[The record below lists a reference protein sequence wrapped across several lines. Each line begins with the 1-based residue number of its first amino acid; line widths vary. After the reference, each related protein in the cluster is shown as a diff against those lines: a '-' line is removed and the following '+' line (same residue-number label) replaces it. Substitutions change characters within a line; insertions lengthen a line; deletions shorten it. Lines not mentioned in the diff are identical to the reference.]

1 MKITQQYMIKKLT
14 FFARKCAMVLGIV
27 LCPVFAMGQ
36 QTDAVTLPFAFDGGS
51 ADIATTPGMSQEG
64 LGADN
69 AASPRLVFDGTGDYL
84 VIQLEK
90 PATALC
96 FRIRRERNNANDSFG
111 EFDVQTS
118 TDGTKFTNKLRF
130 TNSNKPT
137 TSSAAT
143 AETFIDDLGENIR
156 YIRFYYK
163 ERTNTSGNISL
174 GEIRLYDRHITVG
187 PTGWTTYFTD
197 ESFVMPEGMRGIR
210 VERDSAD
217 NSLVK
222 LVTRYRGGMTVPGS
236 VPLLIKA
243 APGTYS
249 YNRSTEMTNT
259 IGTNHLHGNF
269 FAGTIASVSGAD
281 RYYKLANDPE
291 YGIGWYYGAEG
302 GGVFHMSS
310 QKAYLALPQV
320 VSQAPSFEYIEEDFE
335 EETAIEEIPA
345 EGKTEKFFE
354 NGQILIKKNGH
365 VYNTV
370 GQQIR

>member
-1 MKITQQYMIKKLT
+1 MNNKLLIL
-14 FFARKCAMVLGIV
+14 ARKCTVVLGIV

-36 QTDAVTLPFAFDGGS
+36 QTDAVTLPFAFDGGR
-51 ADIATTPGMSQEG
+51 DDLVDGMNQNG
-64 LGADN
+64 LGADFTDG
-69 AASPRLVFDGTGDYL
+69 PKLKFDNTGDYL
-84 VIQLEK
+84 DIHLAQM
-90 PATALC
+90 ATAVV
-96 FRIRRERNNANDSFG
+96 FRIKRDRPNGSDSFG

-118 TDGTKFTNKLRF
+118 TDGVTFQNICRF
-130 TNSNKPT
+130 TNANKPT
-137 TSSAAT
+137 NSASRVP
-143 AETFIDDLGENIR
+143 ESFVDIEDENVR
-156 YIRFYYK
+156 FVRFYYK
-163 ERTNTSGNISL
+163 NKTTTSGSIGIDN
-174 GEIRLYDRHITVG
+174 IRLYDRHITVG
-187 PTGWTTYFTD
+187 ATGWTTYFTD

-210 VERDSAD
+210 VEEDPTDATQ
-217 NSLVK
+217 VK
-222 LVTRYRGGMTVPGS
+222 LFARYKGGETVPGS

-243 APGTYS
+243 APGRYA
-249 YNRSTEMTNT
+249 YNRSTQMTNPT
-259 IGTNHLHGNF
+259 GTNHLHGNF

-302 GGVFHMSS
+302 GGVFQMSS

-335 EETAIEEIPA
+335 EETAIEVIPA

>member
-1 MKITQQYMIKKLT
+1 MNNNFLI
-14 FFARKCAMVLGIV
+14 FARKCAMVLGIA
-27 LCPVFAMGQ
+27 LCPAFALGQ

-51 ADIATTPGMSQEG
+51 ADIARIQGMSQNG
-64 LGADN
+64 IIADYST
-69 AASPRLVFDGTGDYL
+69 APKLYVDTRGDYL
-84 VIQLEK
+84 QIHLAQ
-90 PATALC
+90 PATALV
-96 FRIRRERNNANDSFG
+96 FRIKWGQGNSTDEFG
-111 EFDVQTS
+111 QFDVLAS
-118 TDGTKFTNKLRF
+118 TDGENYNIVLKSFTNTSR
-130 TNSNKPT
+130 PT
-137 TSSAAT
+137 TSTAAVDQ
-143 AETFIDDLGENIR
+143 ETFVDNISEDVR
-156 YIRFYYK
+156 YIRFVY
-163 ERTNTSGNISL
+163 TSKSKGNIGL
-174 GEIRLYDRHITVG
+174 GNIRLYDRHITVG
-187 PTGWTTYFTD
+187 ATGWTTYFTD
-197 ESFVMPEGMRGIR
+197 ESFEMPEGMRGIR
-210 VERDSAD
+210 VEEDPTDATQ
-217 NSLVK
+217 VK
-222 LVTRYRGGMTVPGS
+222 LFARYKGGETVPGS

-243 APGTYS
+243 APGRYA

-269 FAGTIASVSGAD
+269 FAGTIASVSGAS

-291 YGIGWYYGAEG
+291 YGIGWYYGAED